1 MLRGE
6 EDAGYILVLHI
17 FRFFRSK
24 LDIVDKC
31 CDVMCLNMLEHVRTS
46 FRAGI
51 FSDFDAVYLHLPM
64 SSRRRSRSPRAV
76 QAAQSPGQSA
86 QVEQLKQLK
95 LLHITKN
102 AGTALEKLG
111 KEMGLK
117 WGKCWTEVKN
127 HSGKLCEPHAGCMK
141 SEWWHAPPCF
151 FLNDPYKGYV
161 PFAVV
166 RCPYQRAISEFRCCW
181 KGFGAPA
188 KDEGKKTKRKNATA
202 DDLNTWLRDKLKKL
216 ASPYRNGHFIPQHFY
231 IFDAHGQ
238 RYVPEDRCNKQQT
251 ESLTLKKMKW

>member
-1 MLRGE
+1 
-6 EDAGYILVLHI
+6 
-17 FRFFRSK
+17 
-24 LDIVDKC
+24 
-31 CDVMCLNMLEHVRTS
+31 
-46 FRAGI
+46 
-51 FSDFDAVYLHLPM
+51 M
-64 SSRRRSRSPRAV
+64 SSRRRSRSPRA
-76 QAAQSPGQSA
+76 AQSVAQSAAQSA
-86 QVEQLKQLK
+86 QVERLK

-111 KEMGLK
+111 KQMGLK

-141 SEWWHAPPCF
+141 SEWWHVPPCF
-151 FLNDPYKGYV
+151 FLDDPYKGYV

-188 KDEGKKTKRKNATA
+188 KDEGKKAKRKNATA
-202 DDLNTWLRDKLKKL
+202 DDLNTWLKDKLNKFT
-216 ASPYRNGHFIPQHFY
+216 SPYRNGHFIPQHLY

-238 RYVPEDRCNKQQT
+238 RYVPEDRCNKQNP
-251 ESLTLKKMKW
+251 

>member
-1 MLRGE
+1 
-6 EDAGYILVLHI
+6 
-17 FRFFRSK
+17 
-24 LDIVDKC
+24 
-31 CDVMCLNMLEHVRTS
+31 
-46 FRAGI
+46 
-51 FSDFDAVYLHLPM
+51 
-64 SSRRRSRSPRAV
+64 V

-141 SEWWHAPPCF
+141 SEWWHVPPCF

-238 RYVPEDRCNKQQT
+238 RYVPEENVLRFERLNEDLTNLGARYGIHIPPLPRVNESEMPRFKVEDLDADTRSLIESTFAKDFDLLGFKRIQQAS
-251 ESLTLKKMKW
+251 ESMSCS